1 MSLETIKTRKL
12 KPMPRILTYKKDEK
26 ITDNDIILGSD
37 GDSSSHVTKKFTI
50 KQLRSYIVP
59 SGATRGQVLGADSQ
73 GNLAWVDYSG

>member
-1 MSLETIKTRKL
+1 
-12 KPMPRILTYKKDEK
+12 MPRILTYKKDEK
-26 ITDNDIILGSD
+26 ITDDDIILGSD

-50 KQLRSYIVP
+50 KQLRSYIIP